1 MSWEDGFRRQVRN
14 LGNGARTHLTVIE
27 NHGGINLRYRPP
39 QGKSVTKS
47 LPFKWNELHADNA
60 YIRIRNIYKLML
72 EGIEFAL
79 AVEIAD
85 DKAPMLV
92 EDRKLL

>member
-1 MSWEDGFRRQVRN
+1 MNQK
-14 LGNGARTHLTVIE
+14 GNIQ
-27 NHGGINLRYRPP
+27 LRYRRPDQNS
-39 QGKSVTKS
+39 QGRT
-47 LPFKWNELHADNA
+47 LPFKWNELHADDA
-60 YIRIRNIYKLML
+60 YIRIRNIYKLRL
-72 EGIEFAL
+72 EGIDFAL